1 MRIGFRK
8 NLGHGFYV
16 SHSVKIGGRR
26 AGRRGGAKGSI
37 GSLFWLIFVF
47 PFYLLYYILIWPI
60 IKVFQL
66 ISRNNEK

>member
-16 SHSVKIGGRR
+16 SHSVKIGG
-26 AGRRGGAKGSI
+26 RGGAKGSI

-66 ISRNNEK
+66 ISRNKEK